1 MPKLAPIPL
10 QLREAERTALEQM
23 VSRHLTPQQ
32 MAMRARIILMAEQG
46 SNHRE
51 IARALN
57 ITRDT
62 ARYWRHRWLESS
74 QSGKSVAERLQDAP
88 RRGAPATFTME
99 QVLRLFALACA
110 APENYQRPISHW
122 TPREL
127 ADEMIKQGI
136 VEHISERHVGRLL
149 DEAELKPHQSQYWL
163 TPPKEDAKFDEKVR
177 DICQTYI
184 SAIERSELGE
194 RTVCSDEMTGIQA
207 IERKELDLP
216 MKPGLVQRREFEYIR
231 HGTQSLITSFDVVS
245 GKVLCP
251 AVGDTRTETDYAN
264 HIRRVID
271 SDPDASKW
279 HLICDCLNTH
289 QSESL
294 VRLVADDEGIEP
306 EALGVKGER
315 GILRSM
321 QTRAD
326 FLKDPCHRIVF
337 YYTPK
342 HSSWLNQIEIWF
354 SILVRKLLKRASFCN
369 TNDLKARLLDFI
381 AYFNDTMAKP
391 FQWTYKGKLLSA

>member
-1 MPKLAPIPL
+1 MLL
-10 QLREAERTALEQM
+10 
-23 VSRHLTPQQ
+23 SD
-32 MAMRARIILMAEQG
+32 QG
-46 SNHRE
+46 SNHRQ

-62 ARYWRHRWLESS
+62 ARYWRHRWLESRE
-74 QSGKSVAERLQDAP
+74 SGKSVAERLQDAP
-88 RRGAPATFTME
+88 RSGAPATFTME

-110 APENYQRPISHW
+110 PPENYQRPISHW
-122 TPREL
+122 TAREL
-127 ADEMIKQGI
+127 ADEMIQQGI
-136 VEHISERHVGRLL
+136 VERISERHVGRLL
-149 DEAELKPHQSQYWL
+149 EEADLKPHQSRYWL
-163 TPPKEDAKFDEKVR
+163 TPPKEDPELDEKVR
-177 DICQTYI
+177 DICQTYL
-184 SAIERSELGE
+184 SALERSQLGE

-207 IERKELDLP
+207 IERKERDLP
-216 MKPGLVQRREFEYIR
+216 MKSGLVQRREFEYIR

-245 GKVLCP
+245 GKILCP

-264 HIRRVID
+264 HIRRVIN

-294 VRLVADDEGIEP
+294 VRLVAEDEGIEP
-306 EALGVKGER
+306 DALGVKGEC

-321 QTRAD
+321 QTRAN

-337 YYTPK
+337 HYTPK

-369 TNDLKARLLDFI
+369 TNELKARLLDFI
-381 AYFNDTMAKP
+381 DYFNDTMAKP
-391 FQWTYKGKLLSA
+391 FKWTYKGKPLSA